1 MFAIEVARTAIIPA
15 VIWFKNTALVTNNFT
30 ILDLKI
36 QIEELDVYYILKIA
50 AKIQEHFVSEARICL
65 KALIEQFEKLL
76 DWYQTSWVFGSYR
89 VGNISLLAR
98 DIFIWNAKL
107 IKRLQFLHFTSLS
120 DPN

>member
-15 VIWFKNTALVTNNFT
+15 VIWFKNTALVTNNLT

-65 KALIEQFEKLL
+65 KALIEQFEKFL